1 MNILVAGG
9 AGFVGSHVVD
19 SLLASGHQIAVIDDI
34 STGNRNNLSGEVELI
49 EMDLRSDAL
58 EAVFQR
64 LRPQIVFHLAAQAS
78 VPRSMA
84 DPLEDARINVLGTI
98 NLLERSRSAGVRRVV
113 YSSTGGALYG
123 EPEQVPCTEEHPIR
137 PLSPY
142 GLSKYIGE
150 KYVDLY
156 GRLYG
161 LEYVILRYANV
172 YGPRQDPFGE
182 AGVVAIFAQR
192 MINGENVIVFGDG
205 TQERDFV
212 YVGDVA
218 RANLLALEMGN
229 GCALNIGS
237 GIGVSINSLFQR
249 LCESTGYI
257 RQPTYTEPRMGDVYK
272 ITLSCSLARCKLDWE
287 PKFPLEEGIRLT
299 VDSIRG

>member
-19 SLLASGHQIAVIDDI
+19 SLLASGHQVAVVDDI
-34 STGNRNNLSGEVELI
+34 STGNRNNLSSQVELI
-49 EMDLRSDAL
+49 AMDLRSDAL

-64 LRPQIVFHLAAQAS
+64 IRPQIVFHLAAQAS

-98 NLLERSRSAGVRRVV
+98 NLLERSHGAGVRRVI

-123 EPEQVPCTEEHPIR
+123 EPEQFPCTEEHPIR

-192 MINGENVIVFGDG
+192 MINRENVIVFGDG

-218 RANLLALEMGN
+218 RANLLALEMGS

-237 GIGVSINSLFQR
+237 GIGTSINSLFQR
-249 LCESTGYI
+249 LCESTGYT
-257 RQPTYTEPRMGDVYK
+257 RQPTYVEPRMGDVYK
-272 ITLSCSLARCKLDWE
+272 IALSCSLAHCKLGWE
-287 PKFPLEEGIRLT
+287 PRVSLEEGIRLS
-299 VDSIRG
+299 VDSICV